1 MTTDIPA
8 IFAPCRACGL
18 TENTWEGLCYQCMC
32 EGKAPTANKY
42 GAIRTESDGRTYDSK
57 GEAGR
62 AHMLQLRERAGEIS
76 NLEYQVVYQLSK
88 RVKAVIDFRYQEN
101 GQTVLEDFKGLL
113 TDAARIKYAW
123 VEKDYGLHVNLWP
136 PRETK

>member
-1 MTTDIPA
+1 MTTLA
-8 IFAPCRACGL
+8 VASGQCSQCGQQGNVWGGVCHACIVAGNEPL
-18 TENTWEGLCYQCMC
+18 KG
-32 EGKAPTANKY
+32 NKY
-42 GAIRTESDGRTYDSK
+42 GAIRTVTEDRTYDSK

-62 AHMLQLRERAGEIS
+62 AHMLALRERAGEIS

-88 RVKAVIDFRYQEN
+88 RVKAVIDFRYVEN
-101 GQTVLEDFKGLL
+101 GQTVLEDFKGCL

-123 VEKDYGLHVNLWP
+123 VEQKFGIPVSLWP